1 MWHEKL
7 RNHDLSKAI
16 LGEKLVLEDT
26 NRLRDTIRLLEA
38 DPQKNDA
45 LWLNNLAGAHI
56 RLNEPHAAVA
66 LLEPVIDKFPNDY
79 GIHAN
84 LGTAYHMLGR
94 YQDAE
99 REIARDLEINPDAHF
114 GLEKYHLA
122 LLQYLS
128 RDAKYQA
135 RHVYV
140 DEFTG
145 GFLAGSGPF
154 FPKTSISEEIVGG
167 SSNNLAAVE
176 ADYAAMMETNK
187 DNWRLP
193 DMLATVVSMDPK
205 PSYRAKWNLSDDAN
219 FEQGVIYMAQMNPKE
234 PACFVMLGIAAW
246 RTRNYNL
253 AASAFEKAIDLGSPQ
268 SELLKGKVDGFR
280 HYITE
285 SRKYAL
291 PGQIAMASIAVLI
304 LYYIYSKFRDR
315 RRARR
320 VGQVQSAQLG
330 ILLAIFF
337 CLNAGACIWDA
348 QSLSREKS
356 RSHDLAQVILGE
368 APVVEDT
375 NQLRA
380 TIKSLEANRNENDPN
395 WWNNLAGAHIRLG
408 ESQVAV
414 TLLEPVVQKFPNDY
428 GIHANLGTAYH
439 LLGRYQDAEKEIA
452 RDLEINPGAHFG
464 LEKYHLA
471 LLQYLMRDQKYQA
484 RHVYVDE
491 FTARF
496 LMSQGGSSF
505 HMDSHSQS
513 AMCEALAEG
522 YTNNLDAAEADYASL
537 LKTNKDEG
545 EISQM
550 LGAIASMDTKPEYCN
565 KWNLDTDTNLA
576 AGVIYM
582 AQMNPKEPACFVML
596 GIAAWK
602 TRGYHLAAVAFE
614 KAIALGSP
622 QSDLLNKRVAGLN
635 EYISKS
641 RQNDPTFIFGLIAG
655 AMAIPILY
663 YIYAKIRDRKKVRPA
678 AVA

>member
-280 HYITE
+280 HYISE
-285 SRKYAL
+285 SHKHAL

-491 FTARF
+491 FTSAF
-496 LMSQGGSSF
+496 LTAYRGALPRNGF
-505 HMDSHSQS
+505 DELYQS
-513 AMCEALAEG
+513 MGES
-522 YTNNLDAAEADYASL
+522 YSNNVAAAEADYDSYS
-537 LKTNKDEG
+537 KTNQG
-545 EISQM
+545 EYDKSQM
-550 LGAIASMDTKPEYCN
+550 LAMVAAMDVRPAYR
-565 KWNLDTDTNLA
+565 TNWDLGQNTNFE

-582 AQMNPKEPACFVML
+582 AQMNPKEPACFTML
-596 GIAAWK
+596 GIAAW
-602 TRGYHLAAVAFE
+602 RQRNYHLAASACE
-614 KAIALGSP
+614 KAIALGSA
-622 QSDLLNKRVAGLN
+622 QTDVLKARVAGLN
-635 EYISKS
+635 EYIAHSDRNGGGFKHMVVGAFS
-641 RQNDPTFIFGLIAG
+641 ILLIYCVY
-655 AMAIPILY
+655 AI
-663 YIYAKIRDRKKVRPA
+663 IRDRRLYKRA
-678 AVA
+678 AMIKN